1 MTRKTS
7 KKSIFLGIAGG
18 VGAVLVMVCIFV
30 FVLCPQRRRIVD
42 VEGRIGEVKGLLV
55 RQRTN
60 GGNGEAV
67 KLEEEISSAQ
77 EVLRRYVVSPEQASD
92 LSFDINRIATEIGVH
107 DLRST
112 NRTQDSYGAINEC
125 RHVREGRILIDFKS
139 SFSQFARFINSL
151 ERNKPVIFVDEFDI
165 KRSKDDAIG
174 AHDVTMVLT
183 FFVGQDSL
191 KDILAAGNSADQNQT
206 VQTEP
211 AL

>member
-1 MTRKTS
+1 MTRETS
-7 KKSIFLGIAGG
+7 KKTIFFGIAAG

-30 FVLCPQRRRIVD
+30 CVLCPQRKQIMEVQ
-42 VEGRIGEVKGLLV
+42 GRIGEVKDLLV
-55 RQRTN
+55 TQRTN
-60 GGNGEAV
+60 GGNGQVA
-67 KLEEEISSAQ
+67 KLEEAISSAQ

-107 DLRST
+107 DLGST

-125 RHVREGRILIDFKS
+125 LHIREGRILIDFKS

-151 ERNKPVIFVDEFDI
+151 ERNTPVIFVDEFNI

-191 KDILAAGNSADQNQT
+191 KDR
-206 VQTEP
+206 TEFF
-211 AL
+211 